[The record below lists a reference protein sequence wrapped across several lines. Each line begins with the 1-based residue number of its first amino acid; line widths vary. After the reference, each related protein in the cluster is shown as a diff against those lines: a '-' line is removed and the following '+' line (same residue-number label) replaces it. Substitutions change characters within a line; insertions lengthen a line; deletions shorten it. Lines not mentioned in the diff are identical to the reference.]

1 MLGDAQDRPNSI
13 QNLMNLFSPSLFQ
26 TLCGTYDTSQHLF
39 KWLIGQSWIRLARIS
54 PISIYVKEMET
65 FVYIWP
71 VGHLILVHQN
81 NQRLVLNSALYEA
94 VLLNFIRWDV
104 ILSIRSVLC
113 RCLVPI
119 TSENLFS
126 HRWLRMSCRFQGRR
140 LYIAVFVNGV
150 WLDIVDDWNSCVED
164 YSEKKGLLSPQRCRD
179 CYLRE
184 SEDI

>member
-1 MLGDAQDRPNSI
+1 M
-13 QNLMNLFSPSLFQ
+13 
-26 TLCGTYDTSQHLF
+26 
-39 KWLIGQSWIRLARIS
+39 
-54 PISIYVKEMET
+54 
-65 FVYIWP
+65 
-71 VGHLILVHQN
+71 
-81 NQRLVLNSALYEA
+81 
-94 VLLNFIRWDV
+94 
-104 ILSIRSVLC
+104 LC
-113 RCLVPI
+113 RCHVPI